1 MEKHTVSRLI
11 GAPPGY
17 VGFDQ
22 GGQLTDA
29 INKHPYSVVLLD
41 EIEKAHPDLYNIL
54 LQVMDHATLTDN
66 NGRKSD
72 FRNVILIM
80 SSNAGSREMA
90 AGKIGFGDSI
100 ADNKDG
106 KKALERVFTPEFRN
120 RLDATVFFDALPVE
134 VIRKVA
140 RKFLDELDG
149 QLAEKKVQLEV
160 SPAAID
166 WFVEHGYDKAM
177 GARPMARLVQTTLKG
192 PLANE
197 ILFGKLVGGG
207 TARID
212 LAAGAI
218 TIECEPAKATDAG
231 DADKAD
237 DAPKPP
243 PKKKT
248 REPVN

>member
-1 MEKHTVSRLI
+1 
-11 GAPPGY
+11 
-17 VGFDQ
+17 
-22 GGQLTDA
+22 
-29 INKHPYSVVLLD
+29 
-41 EIEKAHPDLYNIL
+41 
-54 LQVMDHATLTDN
+54 
-66 NGRKSD
+66 
-72 FRNVILIM
+72 
-80 SSNAGSREMA
+80 MA

-100 ADNKDG
+100 ADSKNG

-149 QLAEKKVQLEV
+149 QLADKKVQLEV

-177 GARPMARLVQTTLKG
+177 GARPMARLVQSTLKG

-197 ILFGKLVGGG
+197 ILFGKLVSGG

-212 LAAGAI
+212 LKDGAI
-218 TIECEPAKATDAG
+218 DIECEPAKV
-231 DADKAD
+231 D
-237 DAPKPP
+237 DATEDQEPPKPP
-243 PKKKT
+243 PATPPKKT
-248 REPVN
+248 RAPAN